1 MSQLPYIVISR
12 CDGLFIYGLCILSI
26 TIKRREFI
34 MIKKKILDPNRLRRI
49 KGSFSFI
56 PHRFLADGFLATLT
70 QKELLLYLFLVM
82 VSDRHGLSFY
92 SYDAICSFLQLTLDQ
107 YLEAR
112 SRLIEKDLI
121 AFDGTIFQV
130 LDLPPKPLKVSE
142 TKEDPATVRQLVMQ
156 SLMEA

>member
-1 MSQLPYIVISR
+1 
-12 CDGLFIYGLCILSI
+12 
-26 TIKRREFI
+26 
-34 MIKKKILDPNRLRRI
+34 MIKKNVLDPNRLRRI
-49 KGSFSFI
+49 DGGFSFI
-56 PHRFLADGFLATLT
+56 PHRFIADGFLATLT

-130 LDLPPKPLKVSE
+130 LDLPPKPLKASE
-142 TKEDPATVRQLVMQ
+142 TKGDPATVRQLVMQ